1 MNCFKCDIFVFKN
14 FSKIFWEYVK
24 MENSNYKNKNIETKY
39 LSNMRKNQFL
49 IKNGL
54 LELEKYFTQL
64 KDIQLKGRESKLKER

>member
-1 MNCFKCDIFVFKN
+1 
-14 FSKIFWEYVK
+14 